1 MKICKECE
9 IEKPLTEYYAHNAMA
24 DGYLNK
30 CRDCVRLRVSKN
42 TKEKSEYYKEYD
54 RKRGMLPNRVEAR
67 KKYAKTEQGKEAIKR
82 AHKKYKESYPARDFA
97 RIAVNNAVRDG
108 KLQKLP
114 CFICGDVAEAHHPDY
129 GRPLD
134 VVWLCNTHHR
144 EAHLIK

>member
-1 MKICKECE
+1 MKICKECGL
-9 IEKPLTEYYAHNAMA
+9 EKPLTEYYAHNAMA

-30 CRDCVRLRVSKN
+30 CRACVRLRVAKN

-54 RKRGMLPNRVEAR
+54 RKRGMLPKRVEAR
-67 KKYAKTEQGKEAIKR
+67 EKYANTQKGKEAMKR
-82 AHKKYKESYPARDFA
+82 ARNKYMELNPLRRAA
-97 RIAVNNAVRDG
+97 HIAVGNAVRDG

-129 GRPLD
+129 GRPLA
-134 VVWLCNTHHR
+134 VVWLCSTHHR